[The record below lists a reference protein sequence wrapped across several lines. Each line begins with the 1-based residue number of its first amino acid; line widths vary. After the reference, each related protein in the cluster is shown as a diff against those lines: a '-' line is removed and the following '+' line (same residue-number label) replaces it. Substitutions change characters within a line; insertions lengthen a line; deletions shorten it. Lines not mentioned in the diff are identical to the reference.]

1 MKLGISL
8 TAMHKWLFLGIAFC
22 ACIGVSPRIHA
33 EEIIS
38 EGDYVTFSTLLN
50 GKRYYLGVD
59 TVSAKGVTP
68 KDTVM
73 AYEQPSYATMWQM
86 GEDHTVGER
95 HMRTV
100 KNVWLAERV
109 EREKYLSLGTDK
121 GNYSGLVLSDAEHA
135 TMWQSGTSDSE
146 SERYIEGYVYYF
158 SDATGVDVYRYI
170 KYDPLYGFG
179 RAYSSRPQSPIRM
192 SIWDRKT
199 GDDLRFDFRP
209 ETHTFGLETEE
220 DTTILPLTAK
230 VTFYENVDRFRSRD
244 GRIDV
249 FARVPTVID
258 NQATLIAP
266 PYNLYMYYEWASNP
280 RTPAQIPTSVAEL
293 ENDTYNG
300 NSIMKYWN
308 TYDHKE
314 DEVIKGAWKDTT
326 LIHIRNYKFKRNDD
340 NTLWFDTMYTVGTS
354 PFDRPGARFLRPEG
368 EPGSDPGEGL
378 YVDHVDSLRV
388 YFHCNGQMYR
398 DAALVVRQTFHNE
411 PFTRLTSSVSPA
423 DHVFPYKP
431 TVSEIADTAVTF
443 TVNIRY
449 VEGNRITYAN
459 GNTERIVV
467 GEEEELDIASLSK
480 IVVNEIEY
488 DTLKVEALNTD
499 GTSAIYNESTNP
511 SGWIESVRLISG
523 NQIRVKVK
531 PQPAESPT
539 QRTAQLRFSYNY
551 LHSSAEGDNVL
562 TERIIWIT
570 QKSAAGSDARIYEFK
585 HKNNTTTPQPVHTKY
600 WTMYAIPGEDLQLTL
615 HRDHWGYYRWYEWDY
630 RGGDYEKD
638 VANSKWSWS
647 TPPINNLGEEFM
659 PINNVSSNSSRGR
672 WDAMVNSNNHFSTSN
687 PTIIP
692 SIRYPND
699 ANKYDSIACDVSA
712 YTDITTAGEIGVS
725 LTSLTEPTLSYRQI
739 FDIRPAKEQAN
750 KMADCRVN
758 GGEGHNK
765 WMEDKIVILPAK
777 RAVTLEQQYPVS
789 DKATS
794 DVEDHLQYIYYFNP
808 DAEGTADPNM
818 GTKKGDVDET
828 ATNCYA
834 RIGRKYKSGVT
845 LRRAKLLTKTDLDG
859 LSNNTKITIFMVNPR
874 KEYGY
879 LFGGTSAEQNA
890 YYTGVFKGRTDT
902 ADLRKHIED
911 DILNAN
917 VNYNNYKLTLTKT
930 KTGEIKLTS
939 TTSNQDL
946 YAHKGAFDIGAG
958 VSWGRETWQANN
970 STIQYSSFSSSSTDR
985 ITNIDNALL
994 ELQMSA
1000 AILWSYDG
1008 SLTSYN
1014 GNSASLHLSNRNNS
1028 GDIKYGWCFYQIIE
1042 PVTADHYETPRW
1054 YKKASGDA
1062 DWVCVANGDSTAS
1075 GYTMLDNGYLE
1086 ISENVHKNPNE
1097 TIQYCLKTQHF
1108 QLAKFT
1114 VVTRDADK
1122 EGPSERAIIPV
1133 ETMLNEYEI
1142 LFTLTSDNQ
1151 IFPWDQSE
1159 MSFHYPDYLESPF
1172 RGRRVF
1178 VGDEPAK
1185 GEYAFMRSFRGIDAI
1200 SGIGTTDYLLCLN
1213 AAEKPVQFMN
1223 FEFPQMSCS
1232 DQQLF
1237 FTAEL
1242 CNPIRNGYNPQITAE
1257 MEGYNG
1263 SAWIPIYRYVTGEL
1277 PYDDGKWYQ
1286 LVMPIDQ
1293 GSIAG
1298 YQKFRFKGYLSG
1310 STESEAYV
1318 LIDHARF
1325 IAKERPL
1332 RIYQNNSTCL
1342 ESDGE
1347 SGHQID
1353 IIARLDYQQGTFPD
1367 GTLVAYQYQKWNSST
1382 SSFDALTDRTYSYDE
1397 SIEGTPNYGLVR
1409 VPAREY
1415 APSDSIYSLSD
1426 LPKNMKF
1433 YVNEGTADDPYYT
1446 LYFTQTVP
1454 AESQDLFRIAL
1465 AVIPTKETTPNFAT
1479 AGCASERLISVKN
1492 PVAHQID
1499 GKPWV
1504 SVTREAATTEDTLKS
1519 PNETYRLSL
1528 KLNNVPSGAKEVH
1541 CKFDMLRSFVGD
1553 RDYAAKVL
1561 AYRGAVSDE
1570 DKAAKKAIVD
1580 AADAA
1585 FLDKY
1590 KISRERLMDM
1600 LETFRADDER
1610 NPLRLVTNW
1619 NDVRPED
1626 FMWSGRTKE
1635 EADLIYETLNK
1646 LIVTDRVLQIGLDYY
1661 DVFLGGED
1669 DAYFYTRALPA
1680 SGWYV
1685 SSSNDTVQLPACNIP
1700 QWFEIHSQES
1710 DYVLRFGYDNII
1722 DGSYQVPVIRASKS
1736 DANNHLK
1743 VRIAAITHEATSGV
1757 VIGWDSTYIVGSN
1770 DPTWNSS
1777 KHFRYHQDR
1786 IVQDTTFAGYYH
1798 IGVSENDPHRFVTFT
1813 PVTSEYI
1820 AELTKTTE
1828 CDCTCKDYAASE
1840 TEFANRLKDP
1850 TDSPS
1855 GCNKWHV
1862 VAAKSGYHTA
1872 NDFTLK
1878 AGYWYKFK
1886 TAFFEVGTLV
1896 KASDGGDGACQ
1907 GHAEFIVA
1915 VAPDTVVWA
1924 PSHPDEANFW
1934 NDDDNWR
1941 AVDGTGKVLGGSI
1954 ATIPMGDS
1962 KVIIPSPASENLLPI
1977 LRGDENT
1984 IGRRVDLTDYG
1995 FTANTCRDILFKPN
2009 ATIWGQEN
2017 LNYTKAYVD
2026 VPFRQGNWQTFS
2038 PALEDIYSGDI
2049 YIPQNAGSGDDPDF
2063 APAKFED
2070 GSDWSATHNRTYPY
2084 AFYQGYYNSSV
2095 SVAFQ
2100 NTDKEGDPLET
2111 YTKTSTNSAD
2121 WVRTNVLNQP
2131 LTPGKASI
2139 ILGFGPRDEAEDSV
2153 LIVRLPKQETE
2164 YHYVGKKNGV
2174 YTEGSPTGTLT
2185 RAETQNLSYD
2195 KTKLAGGEG
2204 ITYALTNA
2212 ISNDIFFF
2220 GNPTMSLIDVYQLCE
2235 DNSGKLAGG
2244 DSHSYTIYQLQ
2255 DGSAYTAQTVTGKG
2269 QHFIAPQRAVGLK
2282 ALSANTSLDILLKPD
2297 ALVPMTG
2304 VEDAPPPSPAPQ
2316 RGLHRTTEEKHRSA
2330 RLYISA
2336 ANESDGGL
2344 CKSFITI
2351 GEQSGASRGYQV
2363 GEDALNLSSGLNYYN
2378 AASFATP
2385 LSMYTIADNQA
2396 LMIDVRDTVSMV
2408 PVVFK
2413 TLDAHYSYDEL
2424 TILSF
2429 ATEGQ
2434 WSQPLYLYDAVT
2446 NDSVMILNGMQI
2458 GIQTPLSDQIRYYIG
2473 YPHSVVSHQPSEEGT
2488 VTGVENEPT
2497 INSSSEGRT
2506 CIYDLLGR
2514 KIMSLGEYD
2523 LISTISLPTGVY
2535 IIQRGNQ
2542 TERKVLK

>member
-33 EEIIS
+33 EEIIN

-59 TVSAKGVTP
+59 TVSAKGAP
-68 KDTVM
+68 SKDTVM
-73 AYEQPSYATMWQM
+73 AYEQPNYATMWQM
-86 GEDHTVGER
+86 GEDHTVGEI

-109 EREKYLSLGTDK
+109 VREKYLSLGTDK

-135 TMWQSGTSDSE
+135 TMWQLGTSDSE

-158 SDATGVDVYRYI
+158 SGATGVDVYRYI

-258 NQATLIAP
+258 NQETLIDY
-266 PYNLYMYYEWASNP
+266 PYNLFMYYEWASNP
-280 RTPAQIPTSVAEL
+280 RTGDTILPFPPTEA
-293 ENDTYNG
+293 DFKDDKYNG
-300 NSIMKYWN
+300 NSLMKYWDPYAILN
-308 TYDHKE
+308 
-314 DEVIKGAWKDTT
+314 DEEHPELPASWSGAWKDTA
-326 LIHIRNYKFKRNDD
+326 LIHIRNFKFERKEE
-340 NTLWFDTMYTVGTS
+340 NTIWHDTMYTVGTS
-354 PFDRPGARFLRPEG
+354 PFDRPGARFLRPKG

-388 YFHCNGQMYR
+388 YFHCKGQMYR
-398 DAALVVRQTFHNE
+398 DAALVVRQTYHE
-411 PFTRLTSSVSPA
+411 QPFTTLRLSSAPNDYVFEPSVGSHDFTISARYTS
-423 DHVFPYKP
+423 
-431 TVSEIADTAVTF
+431 
-443 TVNIRY
+443 
-449 VEGNRITYAN
+449 GNTILSAN
-459 GNTERIVV
+459 GSVV
-467 GEEEELDIASLSK
+467 QTMILEDDELDITSMDENIS
-480 IVVNEIEY
+480 VTV
-488 DTLKVEALNTD
+488 LNAD
-499 GTSAIYNESTNP
+499 GTTPCSWLTATIGEGANKNKITANVTENSTEANR
-511 SGWIESVRLISG
+511 VA
-523 NQIRVKVK
+523 QIRY
-531 PQPAESPT
+531 
-539 QRTAQLRFSYNY
+539 SYHFV
-551 LHSSAEGDNVL
+551 HSSADGDEA
-562 TERIIWIT
+562 TAERILWIT
-570 QKSAAGSDARIYEFK
+570 QKGKADGNAEIYVFS
-585 HKNNTTTPQPVHTKY
+585 HKGDGDDTDVLQDVHEKTY
-600 WTMYAIPGEDLQLTL
+600 IYYAIPGQELSLPVHYDL
-615 HRDHWGYYRWYEWDY
+615 WGYYRWFNYEND
-630 RGGDYEKD
+630 KD
-638 VANSKWSWS
+638 LVYDGAWTWKNEPVNHIADESR
-647 TPPINNLGEEFM
+647 NGFM
-659 PINNVSSNSSRGR
+659 PINPTTDVTSHGR
-672 WDAMVNSNNHFSTSN
+672 WDFARNFTVGT
-687 PTIIP
+687 PTPIP
-692 SIRYPND
+692 SISYPES
-699 ANKYDSIACDVSA
+699 ASKTGKIACDVSA
-712 YTDITTAGEIGVS
+712 YTDIDTTGTIGVS
-725 LTSLTEPTLSYRQI
+725 LSAMTEPTLSYRQI
-739 FDIRPAKEQAN
+739 FDIRPAKEQAD
-750 KMADCRVN
+750 KMATCLS
-758 GGEGHNK
+758 GSEG
-765 WMEDKIVILPAK
+765 WMEDKTVILPAK

-794 DVEDHLQYIYYFNP
+794 DVEDHLQYIYYHN
-808 DAEGTADPNM
+808 TTNSSSM
-818 GTKKGDVDET
+818 GTDPGNNYDK
-828 ATNCYA
+828 AASYA
-834 RIGRKYKSGVT
+834 RIGKSRTDGDEH
-845 LRRAKLLTKTDLDG
+845 LELLNFNGLADG
-859 LSNNTKITIFMVNPR
+859 TYTVLMVNPR
-874 KEYGY
+874 QTGGYALGYASSSSFNYGEWT
-879 LFGGTSAEQNA
+879 GTMSNAEAMKTWLQNNVMKQNA
-890 YYTGVFKGRTDT
+890 YR
-902 ADLRKHIED
+902 
-911 DILNAN
+911 
-917 VNYNNYKLTLTKT
+917 LTLK
-930 KTGEIKLTS
+930 KSG
-939 TTSNQDL
+939 SN
-946 YAHKGAFDIGAG
+946 IE
-958 VSWGRETWQANN
+958 VSRSGSGSITVSREGLFSDRWEMQWQ
-970 STIQYSSFSSSSTDR
+970 
-985 ITNIDNALL
+985 
-994 ELQMSA
+994 
-1000 AILWSYDG
+1000 
-1008 SLTSYN
+1008 
-1014 GNSASLHLSNRNNS
+1014 SLHLWANAKTIKLYNYTITNNEGVPNDLTNMVALQMNYTAIFGIRTLSVEGYLHSKKSDGSQNDFHIVDGNAQEGEAANRAWVFYKIVS
-1028 GDIKYGWCFYQIIE
+1028 GGTTYNEI
-1042 PVTADHYETPRW
+1042 PRW

-1062 DWVCVANGDSTAS
+1062 DWVCIANGDSTAS

-1159 MSFHYPDYLESPF
+1159 MSFHYPYDPESAI
-1172 RGRRVF
+1172 GDRRVF

-1242 CNPIRNGYNPQITAE
+1242 CNPIRNAYNPQITAE

-1263 SAWIPIYRYVTGEL
+1263 STWTPIYRYVTGEL

-1318 LIDHARF
+1318 LMDHARF

-1342 ESDGE
+1342 ESDGKG
-1347 SGHQID
+1347 GHQID
-1353 IIARLDYQQGTFPD
+1353 IIARLDYKNGTSPV

-1409 VPAREY
+1409 VPRRDY
-1415 APSDSIYSLSD
+1415 VPSDSIYSLSD

-1433 YVNEGTADDPYYT
+1433 YVNEGTAEDPYYT

-1465 AVIPTKETTPNFAT
+1465 AVIPTKETTPNFTT
-1479 AGCASERLISVKN
+1479 AGCATERLISVKN

-1499 GKPWV
+1499 GKPWE
-1504 SVTREAATTEDTLKS
+1504 SVTREAATTADTLKS

-1528 KLNNVPSGAKEVH
+1528 KLNNVPDGAKEVH
-1541 CKFDMLRSFVGD
+1541 CKFDMLRSFEAD

-1561 AYRGAVSDE
+1561 DYRGASE
-1570 DKAAKKAIVD
+1570 GEKEAKKAIVD

-1585 FLDKY
+1585 FLTKY
-1590 KISRERLMDM
+1590 GISRERLMDM

-1680 SGWYV
+1680 SGWYTTTA
-1685 SSSNDTVQLPACNIP
+1685 NPTDTIHLPACNIP
-1700 QWFEIHSQES
+1700 QWFEIHSKAS

-1722 DGSYQVPVIRASKS
+1722 DRSYQVPVIRASKS

-1743 VRIAAITHEATSGV
+1743 VRIAAITHNATSGV

-1786 IVQDTTFAGYYH
+1786 IVQDDIFANYYH
-1798 IGVSENDPHRFVTFT
+1798 VPTEGSDAEIENDPHRYVIFR
-1813 PVTSEYI
+1813 PVKDQSYI
-1820 AELTKTTE
+1820 DSLSNAT
-1828 CDCTCKDYAASE
+1828 CDCYNYLTTAE
-1840 TEFANRLKDP
+1840 TKETMFSDKQAD
-1850 TDSPS
+1850 
-1855 GCNKWHV
+1855 GCNFWHLKNT
-1862 VAAKSGYHTA
+1862 AGYQTK

-1886 TAFFEVGTLV
+1886 TAFFEANGTI
-1896 KASDGGDGACQ
+1896 AYNSAGDGECK

-1962 KVIIPSPASENLLPI
+1962 KVIIPSPSSENLLPI

-2038 PALEDIYSGDI
+2038 PALEGIYSGDI
-2049 YIPQNAGSGDDPDF
+2049 YIPQNAGSGEDPDF
-2063 APAKFED
+2063 APTKFED
-2070 GSDWSATHNRTYPY
+2070 GTSWSNEHNRTYPY

-2095 SVAFQ
+2095 SVVFQ
-2100 NTDKEGDPLET
+2100 NTDEEGDPLET

-2121 WVRTNVLNQP
+2121 WVRTNVLDQP

-2174 YTEGSPTGTLT
+2174 YTGGSSTGTLT

-2195 KTKLAGGEG
+2195 KTKLGSSEG

-2269 QHFIAPQRAVGLK
+2269 QHFVAPQRAVGLK

-2316 RGLHRTTEEKHRSA
+2316 RGLHRTTEEEHRSA

-2396 LMIDVRDTVSMV
+2396 LMIDVRDSISMV

-2413 TLDAHYSYDEL
+2413 TLDAHYSYDEV

-2488 VTGVENEPT
+2488 VTGIENEPT
-2497 INSSSEGRT
+2497 LNSSSEGRT

-2542 TERKVLK
+2542 TERMVVK